1 MLGTSFYIIDSIDG
15 DYANLKLVGDDNTET
30 KLVARALLPD
40 GIREGMKL
48 KYECFQYT
56 IEA

>member
-1 MLGTSFYIIDSIDG
+1 MLGTSFYLVDSIDG
-15 DYANLKLVGDDNTET
+15 DYANLKLLDDSSEEL

-40 GIREGMKL
+40 GIQEGMKL

>member
-1 MLGTSFYIIDSIDG
+1 MLGPSYYIVDSIDG
-15 DYANLKLVGDDNTET
+15 DYANLKLTGDENAET

-40 GIREGMKL
+40 GIAEGMQL

>member
-1 MLGTSFYIIDSIDG
+1 MLGTSFYVVDSIDG
-15 DYANLKLVGDDNTET
+15 DYANLKLMDDNGGET

-40 GIREGMKL
+40 GIAEGTKL

-56 IEA
+56 IEE

>member
-1 MLGTSFYIIDSIDG
+1 MLETIFYIVDSIDG
-15 DYANLKLVGDDNTET
+15 DYANLKLSDDENAET

-40 GIREGMKL
+40 GILEGMKL

>member
-1 MLGTSFYIIDSIDG
+1 MLGTSFYIVESIDG
-15 DYANLKLVGDDNTET
+15 DYANLKLIEAENVET

-40 GIREGMKL
+40 GIAEGTKL

-56 IEA
+56 IEG

>member
-1 MLGTSFYIIDSIDG
+1 MLGISFYLVDSIDG
-15 DYANLKLVGDDNTET
+15 DYANLKLIGDENPET

-40 GIREGMKL
+40 GIQEGMKL

-56 IEA
+56 IED